1 VTFPVPEVIST
12 PVGALGAVA
21 GVTALEAIEGVDAV
35 VEAAP

>member
-1 VTFPVPEVIST
+1 VTFPVPEVTST

>member
-1 VTFPVPEVIST
+1 VTFPVPEVTST
-12 PVGALGAVA
+12 PVGALGTVA